1 MNLHQKIIE
10 VRKVAE
16 GFSKDTKGYG
26 YEYVSGN
33 QILSKIKEKMNEV
46 QLILQP
52 SVEVGEH
59 ELFCYT
65 NAKGQEK
72 VDIFV
77 WGKMKYTWINA
88 EDPEDREEIEWA
100 YYGQQDD
107 ISKSFGSGLTYS
119 ERYFLLKYFG
129 LPTDED
135 DPDSRNTTGKTK
147 ATKKSNKG
155 LSEAQIK
162 RLFAIAHSAGYTSEQ
177 VKKQLIKVFNKE
189 KVEDLTKKEY
199 DKVCTGYEKAKKENI
214 KD

>member
-1 MNLHQKIIE
+1 MNLHQKIVE

-16 GFSKDTKGYG
+16 VFEKDKKGFGYD
-26 YEYVSGN
+26 YVSGN
-33 QILSKIKEKMNEV
+33 QILSKIKEKMNEM

-52 SVEVGEH
+52 STEVGEH

-65 NAKGQEK
+65 NKKGEDK

-88 EDPEDREEIEWA
+88 EDPEDREEVDWA

-135 DPDSRNTTGKTK
+135 DPDSRNTTGKK
-147 ATKKSNKG
+147 KVTKKSNKG
-155 LSEAQIK
+155 LSEAQVK
-162 RLFAIAHSAGYTSEQ
+162 RLFAIAHSAGFEHKE
-177 VKKQLIKVFNKE
+177 VKKQIMKAFNKQQ
-189 KVEDLTKKEY
+189 VEDLTRQEY
-199 DKVCTGYEKAKKENI
+199 DKVCAGYEKAKKE
-214 KD
+214 